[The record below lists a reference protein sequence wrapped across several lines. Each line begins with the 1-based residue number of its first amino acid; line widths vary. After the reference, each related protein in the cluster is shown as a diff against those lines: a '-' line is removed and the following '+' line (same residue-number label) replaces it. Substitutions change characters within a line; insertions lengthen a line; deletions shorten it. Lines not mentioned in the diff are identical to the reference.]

1 MKAVIQRVYGAKLS
15 VDGEVKAEVGRGL
28 VVYVGVEQ
36 ADGTSHADTLAQKV
50 TLMRI
55 FEDDAGKMNLSV
67 SDLKGDILLV
77 SNFTLCADI
86 KNGHRPSFSG
96 AKRPASDA
104 KELFDYC
111 VEAFR
116 GCMDKIGCGGNVK
129 CGVFGADMKIDQVND
144 GPVTIIY

>member
-15 VDGEVKAEVGRGL
+15 VDGEVKAEIGRGL

-36 ADGTSHADTLAQKV
+36 ADEPTHADALAQRI

-55 FEDDAGKMNLSV
+55 FQDDAGKMNLSV
-67 SDLKGDILLV
+67 SDIKGDILLV
-77 SNFTLCADI
+77 PNFTLCADI
-86 KNGHRPSFSG
+86 MNGHRPSFSG

-104 KELFDYC
+104 KALFDYC
-111 VEAFR
+111 IDAFR
-116 GCMDKIGCGGNVK
+116 TCMDKVGCGGGVK
-129 CGVFGADMKIDQVND
+129 CGVFGADMRIDQAND

>member
-1 MKAVIQRVYGAKLS
+1 MKAVIQRVYGATLS
-15 VDGEVKAEVGRGL
+15 VDDEIKAEIGRGL

-36 ADGTSHADTLAQKV
+36 ADERSHADSLAQKV

-55 FEDDAGKMNLSV
+55 FEDEAGKMNLSV

-96 AKRPASDA
+96 AKRPAIDA

-111 VEAFR
+111 VAAFR
-116 GCMDKIGCGGNVK
+116 SCMDKIGLVGNVK
-129 CGVFGADMKIDQVND
+129 CGVFGADMRIDQVND

>member
-15 VDGEVKAEVGRGL
+15 VDCEVKAEIGRGL

-36 ADGTSHADTLAQKV
+36 PDEYSHADALAQKV

-55 FEDDAGKMNLSV
+55 FEDDGGKMNLSV

-96 AKRPASDA
+96 AKRPAADA

-111 VEAFR
+111 VRAFR
-116 GCMDKIGCGGNVK
+116 SCMDKIGCGEGVK